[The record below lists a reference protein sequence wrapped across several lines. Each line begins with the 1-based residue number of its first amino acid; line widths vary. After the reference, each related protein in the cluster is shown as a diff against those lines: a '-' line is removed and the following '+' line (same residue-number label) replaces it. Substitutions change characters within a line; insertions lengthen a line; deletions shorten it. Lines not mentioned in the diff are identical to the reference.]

1 MRSVRKSMTEI
12 DWNWTSRKIHNWVRG
27 LTPFP
32 GMSTNYKGKRLRVFL
47 TSIQPG
53 VNLSPGTIIEAKD
66 DRLIIAT
73 VDGAL
78 RIHEL
83 QLEGKKRMN
92 ADDFL
97 RGNKMQSGDL
107 LG

>member
-1 MRSVRKSMTEI
+1 
-12 DWNWTSRKIHNWVRG
+12 
-27 LTPFP
+27 
-32 GMSTNYKGKRLRVFL
+32 
-47 TSIQPG
+47 
-53 VNLSPGTIIEAKD
+53 
-66 DRLIIAT
+66 